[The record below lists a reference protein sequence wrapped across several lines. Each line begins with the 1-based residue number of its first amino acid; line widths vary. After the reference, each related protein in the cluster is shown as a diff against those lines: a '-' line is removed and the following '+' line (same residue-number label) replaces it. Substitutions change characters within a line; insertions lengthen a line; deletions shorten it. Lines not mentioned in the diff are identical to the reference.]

1 MVFLF
6 KGIAPPSQ
14 FPATVASGAP
24 PRPNHAFF
32 QDGVDVRFE
41 PLGGAGGGGGLSPQR
56 AHNVFLKKKFSLHT
70 KCPQREYVLCMHIAS
85 PTYLPYV
92 PLVNHMLYS
101 ALHLRYAW
109 RGVPQLPK
117 RGGLLVSTV
126 LPEATQNTRS
136 IQHWMAV
143 KCPESFATYL
153 KGLYKY
159 HFNIGGHTMWL
170 VIHK

>member
-1 MVFLF
+1 
-6 KGIAPPSQ
+6 
-14 FPATVASGAP
+14 
-24 PRPNHAFF
+24 
-32 QDGVDVRFE
+32 
-41 PLGGAGGGGGLSPQR
+41 
-56 AHNVFLKKKFSLHT
+56 
-70 KCPQREYVLCMHIAS
+70 MHIAS

-143 KCPESFATYL
+143 KCPESFATCYSRASTNTISTL
-153 KGLYKY
+153 EATPCGL
-159 HFNIGGHTMWL
+159 
-170 VIHK
+170 